1 VERVRTVFFG
11 SGAFAVP
18 VLEAVATAR
27 ELALVAVVTVPPRPA
42 GRHAELTPTAVA
54 ARAAALGVAV
64 LLPGRLRDAA
74 FLEDLASLG
83 TEIGILADY
92 GKLLPQ
98 AVLDLPRRGIL
109 NLHPSLLPR
118 HRGAT
123 PIPAA
128 IMAGDT
134 VTGVSLFRMDAGMDT
149 GPLVAVER
157 TALGPTEDAPGAE
170 ARLAAMAGGLLARSI
185 GPYLRD
191 ELPARAQPED
201 GATVTRPFARE
212 DGRLDPSRPAMELE
226 RRVRALRPWPGTYL
240 DLQEGRLAVLGATA
254 AAGRP
259 ADVAGTIAR
268 DDRGL
273 ALVTA
278 DGRLRLLEV
287 RQAGGRAMDSA
298 AYLRGRPAV
307 IGARVR

>member
-1 VERVRTVFFG
+1 VKRARTVFFG

-18 VLEAVATAR
+18 VLEAVASAP
-27 ELALVAVVTVPPRPA
+27 ELDLVAVVSVPPRPA
-42 GRHAELTPTAVA
+42 GRRAELTPTAVVV
-54 ARAAALGVAV
+54 RAAALGVEV

-74 FLEDLASLG
+74 FREDLAGFG
-83 TEIGILADY
+83 TEVGILADY

-98 AVLDLPRRGIL
+98 AILDLPRRGIL

-128 IMAGDT
+128 IMAGDS
-134 VTGVSLFRMDAGMDT
+134 VTGVSMFRMDAGMDT

-157 TALGPTEDAPGAE
+157 TALDPTEDAPGAE

-185 GPYLRD
+185 GPYLRG
-191 ELPARAQPED
+191 ELTARAQPSD

-240 DLQEGRLAVLGATA
+240 DLPECRLAVLA
-254 AAGRP
+254 AMAGAGRTT
-259 ADVAGTIAR
+259 DVAGTIAR

-278 DGRLRLLEV
+278 DGWLRLLEV
-287 RQAGGRAMDSA
+287 RPAGGRAMDGA

-307 IGARVR
+307 VGSRVR